1 MDPPAP
7 EPPQRPVLQERHQGD
22 LTESERKQIV
32 SALLFESKDGD
43 LLGKLRHGAL
53 TEIARTFHVHP
64 RTIKRI
70 WERACQNYQNPEV
83 RAFRSSPR
91 KKHNV
96 GRKKKWNHQEVRDA
110 VREIPFHL
118 KRSLR
123 DLAAA
128 LAIPLTSLHRMKT
141 DRDDPVIM
149 PCGSWLKPL
158 LTPEHKNQR
167 VFYAVSKYNP
177 DDNTFH
183 SFYNS
188 VHVDEKWFFL
198 TEAQLRLYIATDED
212 APIRFIQN
220 KDHITKVMFLCAI
233 ARPRYD
239 KDTGE
244 CLFDG
249 KIGMWPIVEQHV
261 AMRRSVNR
269 ERGAI
274 ITTPVS
280 CTRDKYR
287 HMMIEKVI
295 PAIKNKWP
303 DRDRDILI
311 QQDGAPAHILGDD
324 IEFGVHACAGN
335 WNIRIETQPTKSPD
349 SNVLDLSFFRA
360 LQSLQ
365 WKSSHESTID
375 GLIAQVLR
383 AFREFEPR
391 KIDFGFLTLQTV
403 LDDILCHHGGNE
415 FKISHIGKERLLRIG
430 ELPTNIEA
438 SDEAA
443 SVYRFVMNPP
453 RLIDDEEDD
462 NNGDERPP
470 PQQMIQAI
478 EEV

>member
-7 EPPQRPVLQERHQGD
+7 EPQPRPVLQERHQGD

-43 LLGKLRHGAL
+43 LVGKLRYGAL
-53 TEIARTFHVHP
+53 SEIARTFHVHP

-70 WERACQNYQNPEV
+70 WERALQSYQNPEV
-83 RAFRSSPR
+83 RAFRCSPR

-118 KRSLR
+118 N
-123 DLAAA
+123 LA
-128 LAIPLTSLHRMKT
+128 SQMKT
-141 DRDDPVIM
+141 DRDDPVIR
-149 PCGSWLKPL
+149 PCGSWLKPK
-158 LTPEHKNQR
+158 LTEHKNQR
-167 VFYAVSKYNP
+167 VFYAVSKYDAN
-177 DDNTFH
+177 DNMFDG
-183 SFYNS
+183 FYNS

-212 APIRFIQN
+212 APVRFIQN
-220 KDHITKVMFLCAI
+220 KDHITKVFLCAI

-249 KIGMWPIVEQHV
+249 KIGMWPIVEHNA

-269 ERGAI
+269 ERGTI

-287 HMMIEKVI
+287 QMMIEKVI

-311 QQDGAPAHILGDD
+311 QQDGRSYI
-324 IEFGVHACAGN
+324 C
-335 WNIRIETQPTKSPD
+335 R
-349 SNVLDLSFFRA
+349 
-360 LQSLQ
+360 
-365 WKSSHESTID
+365 
-375 GLIAQVLR
+375 
-383 AFREFEPR
+383 
-391 KIDFGFLTLQTV
+391 
-403 LDDILCHHGGNE
+403 
-415 FKISHIGKERLLRIG
+415 
-430 ELPTNIEA
+430 
-438 SDEAA
+438 
-443 SVYRFVMNPP
+443 
-453 RLIDDEEDD
+453 
-462 NNGDERPP
+462 
-470 PQQMIQAI
+470 
-478 EEV
+478 